1 MSLKKAWLSTDDL
14 EGPSPKMVRGTFR
27 NYPTRTSVV
36 MTDAIDHAC
45 LVHGLKRTEFIHK
58 QWGDDNSDA
67 HKTFMKA
74 MKYHLGDKVRYE
86 P

>member
-1 MSLKKAWLSTDDL
+1 
-14 EGPSPKMVRGTFR
+14 
-27 NYPTRTSVV
+27 